1 MVMRVAATQ
10 PEIRTIP
17 AGEFKAKCLQL
28 MDEVNEKNL
37 TLVTRDKQLLAYGRK
52 GHLSVR
58 TL

>member
-1 MVMRVAATQ
+1 
-10 PEIRTIP
+10 
-17 AGEFKAKCLQL
+17 
-28 MDEVNEKNL
+28 MDEVNEKKL